1 MNTYQSFYQNEIR
14 ALELTI
20 DDQDGNDFIP
30 SAAWV
35 EVQDSAGTAVVAEQ
49 AAMVDSSNIRTIIGT
64 ATTGTVGTYKVIWR
78 LARTGYTYFHVTL
91 LEVQPL

>member
-49 AAMVDSSNIRTIIGT
+49 AAMVDSGNIRTVIGV
-64 ATTGTVGTYKVIWR
+64 ATTGTVGTYKIIWR
-78 LARTGYTYFHVTL
+78 IGYSGHTYYHVTI